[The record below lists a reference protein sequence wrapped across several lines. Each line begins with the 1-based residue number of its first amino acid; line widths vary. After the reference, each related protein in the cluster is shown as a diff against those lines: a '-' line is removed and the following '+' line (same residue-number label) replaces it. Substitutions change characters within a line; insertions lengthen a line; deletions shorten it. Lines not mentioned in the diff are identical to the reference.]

1 MKKRNVDGGVL
12 AGLDVEKA
20 SAFRIEAGRDFG
32 GTRFK
37 GNTMF
42 ASAVKRGDGLTIFGL
57 LVMVGPR
64 QTL

>member
-1 MKKRNVDGGVL
+1 MLKRL
-12 AGLDVEKA
+12 RL
-20 SAFRIEAGRDFG
+20 FRIEAGRDFG

-37 GNTMF
+37 RNTMF
-42 ASAVKRGDGLTIFGL
+42 ASAVKRGDELTIFGL